1 VADTQVHSR
10 PSGWTQIDDDQ
21 CRRLSG
27 ALEFIG
33 RRWSG
38 SILLA
43 MTRGATRFGEIRAS
57 VSGLSDRMLAARL
70 KEFEH
75 AGLATRLVEPTTP
88 VSVRYELT
96 PRGAALMNAVRPL
109 AEFGE
114 VWSD

>member
-1 VADTQVHSR
+1 MTDTQLHSR
-10 PSGWTQIDDDQ
+10 TASWAQIDDDQ

-38 SILLA
+38 SILLG

-57 VSGLSDRMLAARL
+57 VAGLSDRMLAARL

-75 AGLATRLVEPTTP
+75 AGILTRIVEPTTP

-96 PRGAALMNAVRPL
+96 PRGAALMAAVQPL

-114 VWSD
+114 IWAE